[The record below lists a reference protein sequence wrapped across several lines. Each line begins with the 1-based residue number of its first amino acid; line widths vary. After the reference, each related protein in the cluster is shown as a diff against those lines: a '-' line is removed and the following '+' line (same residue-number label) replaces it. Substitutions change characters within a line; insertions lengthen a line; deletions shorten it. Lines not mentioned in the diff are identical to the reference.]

1 MSNKPK
7 HRPAPNR
14 STQIPGGQSDV
25 DRIMASRKGSGLG
38 RGPVVWAIVAAL
50 VVLAGV
56 IAVVSAG
63 EDDEEATVG
72 TVVTTPDGEDV
83 SSEGELQP
91 VVVDGAPLA
100 PFESTTGDAAIGS
113 VAPALLGFDFDGEPV
128 EIVPGDGPTMVVFLA
143 HWCPHCNNE
152 IPVLNEWRD
161 AGLVPDG
168 LDVVGVSTAVA
179 PNRDFYP
186 PSEWLDDKGWAW
198 PVMADSEANEAAQA
212 WGVTGFPA
220 MMIVDEEGKVL
231 GRASG
236 ELGSLALQQFV
247 ADALAGTIA

>member
-1 MSNKPK
+1 MSNRPK

-14 STQIPGGQSDV
+14 SSQIPGGRSDV
-25 DRIMASRKGSGLG
+25 DRILDSRKKSLG

-63 EDDEEATVG
+63 GGDEDVTEG
-72 TVVTTPDGEDV
+72 TVVTTPDGGGQ

-91 VVVDGAPLA
+91 VAVEGAALA
-100 PFESTTGDAAIGS
+100 PFVQTDGDEAVGA
-113 VAPALLGFDFDGEPV
+113 VAPTLEGFSFDGSP
-128 EIVPGDGPTMVVFLA
+128 ITIGADGDPTMVVFLA

-152 IPVLNEWRD
+152 IPVLNDWRD
-161 AGLVPDG
+161 AGLVPEG
-168 LDVVGVSTAVA
+168 MDVVGVSTAVA
-179 PNRDFYP
+179 PNRDFFP
-186 PSEWLDDKGWAW
+186 PSEWLDDKDWQW

-212 WGVTGFPA
+212 YGVTGFPA
-220 MMIVDEEGKVL
+220 IMILDGDGTVL
-231 GRASG
+231 RRASG

-247 ADALAGTIA
+247 ADALAAAA